1 MSGAL
6 AKLLSYA
13 GKSPDDFT
21 KNSSVGKILR
31 RSGVKESAELRRI
44 TALPRREWS
53 KDEPGFD
60 EFLANINE
68 WLKMPRGSM
77 TLRPIQAKALAELH
91 DYGGLFGPQ
100 AVGSGKT
107 LVSFLAPIVLDAKRP
122 LLILPAKLREKT
134 IREMARYQEHFRIR
148 PIPILSYEM
157 LGREQGEQA
166 LRDAAPDLIIAD
178 ECHRLKNFRAAVT
191 RRVARWMR
199 EQPTTRF
206 VALSGTITKRSLRD
220 YAHIIKW
227 CLPYGSPLPVTQHDL
242 EEWSSALDEKIEDMQ
257 RLGVGGLVQLCRPD
271 EVAELMRLG
280 DDKALALVRRAF
292 QRRLTETPGVVAT
305 SETALGSSLRVLAV
319 QPALGTELDAAFR
332 KLRNDWMTPDDHPI
346 IDGFQLW
353 RHARELACG
362 FYYRWNPR
370 PPEEWLNARRNW
382 ARFVREVLAE
392 HRPGLDSELPV
403 ARACSRGELPTA
415 DYEAWREI
423 RDTFKPNQE
432 AVWIS
437 DGTLRFAAD
446 WLSKNEGVCWVEHI
460 AFGERLAELSGLPY
474 YGSGGLDRRKRMIEE
489 ETGSC
494 IASVLANAEGRNLQ
508 HWNKSLVISCQPS
521 GLTWEQLLGRM
532 HREGQTADEVSY
544 EVMFACKEQMDGF
557 FQALADARYLQDSLG
572 SPQKLLYADVVLDLQ
587 AAVGPRWS

>member
-6 AKLLSYA
+6 AKLLAYS
-13 GKSPDDFT
+13 GKTPDDFS
-21 KNSSVGKILR
+21 KNTQVGRILR
-31 RSGVKESAELRRI
+31 RTGVKESAELRRI
-44 TALPRREWS
+44 VGLPRREWS

-60 EFLANINE
+60 EFLTNINE
-68 WLKMPRGSM
+68 WLKMPKGSM
-77 TLRPIQAKALAELH
+77 ILRPIQAKALAELH
-91 DYGGLFGPQ
+91 DFGGLFGPQ

-107 LVSFLAPIVLDAKRP
+107 LVTFLSPIVLDAKRP

-134 IREMARYQEHFRIR
+134 IREMARYQDHFHIR
-148 PIPILSYEM
+148 PVPILSYEM

-166 LRDAAPDLIIAD
+166 LRDANPDLIIAD
-178 ECHRLKNFRAAVT
+178 ECHRLKNSRAAVT

-199 EQPTTRF
+199 EHPTTKF
-206 VALSGTITKRSLRD
+206 VAVSGTITKRSLRD

-227 CLPYGSPLPVTQHDL
+227 CLPFGSPLPVTQHDL

-271 EVAELMRLG
+271 EHAELHRLA
-280 DDKALALVRRAF
+280 DDKALSIVRRAF

-305 SETALGSSLRVLAV
+305 SESALGASLRVIAV
-319 QPALGTELDAAFR
+319 QPDLGTDLDAAFR
-332 KLRNDWMTPDDHPI
+332 KLRNDWVTPDDHPI

-415 DYEAWREI
+415 EYEAWRMI

-437 DGTLRFAAD
+437 DRTLQFAAD
-446 WLSKNEGVCWVEHI
+446 WLRKNNGVCWVEHI
-460 AFGERLAELSGLPY
+460 AFGERLSELSGLPY

-489 ETGSC
+489 ETGPC

-557 FQALADARYLQDSLG
+557 YQALADARYLQDSLG

-587 AAVGPRWS
+587 AAVGPRW